1 MASFSPQLC
10 FIRVMA
16 AHQGEGALPKVTW
29 WGATWSSKRMQ
40 LHKGLLN
47 LDPGFQ
53 RPGSGNRAA
62 KAAVVLPGT
71 KRGVPTPTPHPPPPD
86 RTMTSEQQHSVLG
99 KETEQGKRRP
109 KASGIFQSSDELRQV

>member
-16 AHQGEGALPKVTW
+16 AHQGEGALPKVTCW
-29 WGATWSSKRMQ
+29 RATRFSKRIQ

-62 KAAVVLPGT
+62 KAAVVFPGM
-71 KRGVPTPTPHPPPPD
+71 KRGIPTPTPRSD
-86 RTMTSEQQHSVLG
+86 RD
-99 KETEQGKRRP
+99 
-109 KASGIFQSSDELRQV
+109 I